1 MGTRDARKELGLGFG
16 GGREMEDT
24 ELEEGEACSS
34 HINEYDPNIDPDVA
48 LSYIDDRIQDV
59 LGQFQKDFEGGVS
72 AENLGAKFGG
82 YGSFLPSYQRS
93 PVWSHSRT
101 PPKVHNYSL
110 PKSPYNV
117 KLEGGQRNN
126 VVCHTTPQSVGLG
139 PASTGSTSLV
149 APKVPSANDPV
160 KQEGSMSLDLAD
172 QYAPRHESANKK
184 AISLSD
190 QKTLKVR
197 IKVGSDNLSTR
208 KNAIYSGLG
217 LDGTP
222 SSSLDDSPSDSEGIS
237 HEPQDAL
244 FESPTSILQIMTSF
258 PVDEGM
264 MSPLPDDLI
273 YLTEKEK
280 LLKEGRSVTL
290 PRDSWEMSGSLV
302 NGTHTIEGGGKL
314 SGQRKTKSA
323 ERNDFSAES
332 KNGNNKDGIGLLSKK
347 EHDVDAFACEELV
360 SKTLQLPLLSNSFA
374 TVNDVIRSK
383 ELDKKYLLKD
393 GQVED
398 ESMDPMSNQED
409 AWVEKRKSI
418 LAGKVQEDRK
428 VSSSDD
434 VLVHPKKEGPCRR
447 EKTYESVK
455 GDLNVSKG
463 RKALNTEVMDHS
475 KQKVNQRAT
484 SHEVDDTRLV
494 SGKEYPLPAEKKKSK
509 EGHRTLVA
517 ELPKENSRVG
527 SSSGPKMKSTH
538 VNNSN
543 TDPENFKLCKDI
555 DKIRDTDRG
564 LFGDTD
570 DGNQMEL
577 FEFPSEDKLKDSDT
591 VAKST
596 SAVNSGSRE
605 RPSGKKIDKPLTSA
619 SNIAPRFGNGPI
631 FAATPAAGAPAL
643 IEDNWVC
650 CDKCQKWRLLPH
662 GTNPDNLPEKW
673 LCSMLNWLPGMN
685 RCSVSEEETTEKTK
699 ALIAQCQVPAPESQN
714 NVPRNPGGFMEGEA
728 LPKSWNPD
736 QNLES
741 FGLHAMPSGG
751 KKKNGPKEL
760 SNASN
765 RDGSVQLP
773 NSMKKNLQASVKSRS
788 LNDVN
793 QSPLLSELDLQQLSK
808 SSDMAVEKRKHKY
821 KEKHKV
827 LEPSTNGET
836 GDIMNLKIKSR
847 RDSDPDSSRA
857 SKKIKTEVK
866 RITDEEWASD
876 YSVAVGEVGPSSSS
890 GFRTA
895 AAGKDQIKNRPQA
908 ITKAKD
914 EVLDNRSLD
923 TGTCDSKGRSKK
935 RKVKEFPDTQIHMGS
950 IPATG
955 SYVQDRSVVAKEE
968 FSENDYRKEKKARV
982 SRSDGKES
990 SASKGSGRTDKKNS
1004 HTKNQQLRKD
1014 ISSGLTHR
1022 SRNGTD
1028 SSKKDLGS
1036 VQVPM
1041 AATSS
1046 SSKVSGSQKTKSS
1059 FQEVKGSPVESVS
1072 SSPMRILNP
1081 DKLTSVHRDLMG
1093 KDEAQDAGHFAIGSP
1108 RRCSDGED
1116 DGGSDRSGTARRDKF
1131 STLANHGSLDSSV
1144 LDFQDRDSNHI
1155 SGGKARGLVVPSPDI
1170 TNGLSVNGN
1179 SGQDTRFP
1187 SKPLASNQF
1196 GGEDRDNGNHYHG
1209 NGSRPRKSGKDFSS
1223 SRSKDKN
1230 GGSFESDLDMGEG
1243 KNSNVFNELQDHS
1256 PSHGIKPR
1264 DGKNKLQEKFGLKS
1278 GETENKNVG
1287 KKGFTGKPSNES
1299 SKRESQSNLRG
1310 NDGPDVRLD
1319 AICKKDAISTLKQ
1332 HSLQDC
1338 DSERPS
1344 RRIPSEKT
1352 DRVDTGSIRG
1362 KSLPLPPSG
1371 GAQNEMTTRCP
1382 RPASGSHKSNG
1393 ADSIQVD
1400 ASEGNN
1406 AVKVQV
1412 QTRKADNQNGTQH
1425 ISSRHLTQN
1434 GHRASL
1440 DAPSPVRR
1448 DSSSQAVTNA
1458 VKEAKDL
1465 KHLADRLKNSGSSE
1479 STGLYFEAAV
1489 KFLHAASQLE
1499 LTNSEGAKHNESMQ
1513 MYSSTGK
1520 LWEFCAHE
1528 YEKAKDMAAAALA
1541 YKCMEVAYMKV
1552 IYISHASAS
1561 RDRLELQTALQLVPP
1576 GESPSSS
1583 ASDVDNL
1590 NNPSTVDKVALPK
1603 GVSSPQVAGNHVI
1616 AARNRPNFL
1625 RMLNFAQDVNFAME
1639 ASRKSRI
1646 AFAAANTNVGDANR
1660 SEGISSIKRA
1670 LDFNFHDVEG
1680 LLRLVRLAM
1689 DAISR

>member
-1 MGTRDARKELGLGFG
+1 MISVGTRDARKELGLGFG

-149 APKVPSANDPV
+149 APKAPSVNDPV

-290 PRDSWEMSGSLV
+290 PRDSWETSGSLA

-314 SGQRKTKSA
+314 SGQRKTKSV

-374 TVNDVIRSK
+374 TVSDVMKSK

-475 KQKVNQRAT
+475 KQRVNQRAT
-484 SHEVDDTRLV
+484 SHEIDDTRLV

-517 ELPKENSRVG
+517 ELPKESSRVG

-543 TDPENFKLCKDI
+543 TDPENFKLCKDL
-555 DKIRDTDRG
+555 DKIRDTDTG
-564 LFGDTD
+564 LFGDID

-605 RPSGKKIDKPLTSA
+605 RPSGKKIDKPA

-631 FAATPAAGAPAL
+631 FAATPAAGPPAL

-714 NVPRNPGGFMEGEA
+714 NVSRNPGGFMEGEA

-968 FSENDYRKEKKARV
+968 FSENDYRKEKKEA
-982 SRSDGKES
+982 K
-990 SASKGSGRTDKKNS
+990 
-1004 HTKNQQLRKD
+1004 
-1014 ISSGLTHR
+1014 
-1022 SRNGTD
+1022 
-1028 SSKKDLGS
+1028 
-1036 VQVPM
+1036 VPM

-1131 STLANHGSLDSSV
+1131 STVANHGSLDSSV

-1230 GGSFESDLDMGEG
+1230 GGSFEADLDMGEG

-1319 AICKKDAISTLKQ
+1319 ALCKKDSISTLKQ

-1338 DSERPS
+1338 DSERLS

-1425 ISSRHLTQN
+1425 ISSRHHTQN

-1499 LTNSEGAKHNESMQ
+1499 LTNSESAKHNESMQ

-1689 DAISR
+1689 DAISC